1 NFAEM
6 HEDELFAGTVYLDN
20 DLSAAE
26 TLLRRGISWWGM
38 GPPLGI
44 SVDGGE
50 GPGSYGRNRNVN
62 LTILVAHEGAVVAN
76 YALIQP
82 SITDAPKI
90 LADVVTL
97 IGGEVPSDSA
107 LSFLGMATRKPANVP
122 WRAAPADVT
131 MRKLIC
137 QAI

>member
-1 NFAEM
+1 
-6 HEDELFAGTVYLDN
+6 
-20 DLSAAE
+20 
-26 TLLRRGISWWGM
+26 
-38 GPPLGI
+38 
-44 SVDGGE
+44 
-50 GPGSYGRNRNVN
+50 
-62 LTILVAHEGAVVAN
+62 
-76 YALIQP
+76 
-82 SITDAPKI
+82 TDAPKI

-137 QAI
+137 QAIAADDDNAAQAAAEAIEQYIGDDPDRQAMIGNVAAVLLEGGTYRTKLEGPLVTHLERWRDTYDVPPSRRRAK